1 MPFLALLALGAYFV
15 GEMIEGRFGLLGVAA
30 VGFLSVGVKTKNT
43 ACISIGTVALVILGQ
58 SAMS

>member
-58 SAMS
+58 SALS

>member
-43 ACISIGTVALVILGQ
+43 ACLSIGTVALVILGQ
-58 SAMS
+58 SAMP